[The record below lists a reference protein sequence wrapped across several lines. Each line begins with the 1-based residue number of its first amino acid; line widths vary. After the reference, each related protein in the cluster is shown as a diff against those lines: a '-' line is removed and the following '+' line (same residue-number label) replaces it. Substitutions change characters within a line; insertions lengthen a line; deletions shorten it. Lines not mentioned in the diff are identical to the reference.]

1 MCTLCVDAERTWA
14 ETSESARVESAM
26 DWTEIVPFIAVL
38 GVLVAMWWR
47 LDSKIETRIGR
58 LAALLTDNLIALNRA
73 IGELKGASHT
83 HTPS

>member
-1 MCTLCVDAERTWA
+1 
-14 ETSESARVESAM
+14 M
-26 DWTEIVPFIAVL
+26 DWTEVVPFIAVL

-47 LDSKIETRIGR
+47 LDSKIETRIGGIEIRIGR
-58 LAALLTDNLIALNRA
+58 LEALLTDNLIALNRD

>member
-1 MCTLCVDAERTWA
+1 
-14 ETSESARVESAM
+14 M

-73 IGELKGASHT
+73 IGELKGAAHT

>member
-1 MCTLCVDAERTWA
+1 MN
-14 ETSESARVESAM
+14 
-26 DWTEIVPFIAVL
+26 WTEIVPFIAVL

-58 LAALLTDNLIALNRA
+58 LEALLTENLIALNRD

-83 HTPS
+83 HTPD

>member
-1 MCTLCVDAERTWA
+1 
-14 ETSESARVESAM
+14 M

-47 LDSKIETRIGR
+47 LDSKIETHIGR
-58 LAALLTDNLIALNRA
+58 LEALLTDNLIALNRD

-83 HTPS
+83 HTPD

>member
-1 MCTLCVDAERTWA
+1 
-14 ETSESARVESAM
+14 M

-58 LAALLTDNLIALNRA
+58 LEALLTDNLIALNRA
-73 IGELKGASHT
+73 IGELKGSSHT

>member
-1 MCTLCVDAERTWA
+1 MAGP
-14 ETSESARVESAM
+14 ARVCYDRVM

-38 GVLVAMWWR
+38 SVLVAMWWR

-58 LAALLTDNLIALNRA
+58 LEALLTENLIALNRD

-83 HTPS
+83 HTQASS

>member
-1 MCTLCVDAERTWA
+1 M
-14 ETSESARVESAM
+14 
-26 DWTEIVPFIAVL
+26 VPFIAVL

-58 LAALLTDNLIALNRA
+58 LEALLTENLIALNRD

-83 HTPS
+83 HTPD